1 MDQPHNLEAEE
12 ALLACCLLDNAAYD
26 SISTIVNADDF
37 YGNSNKIIFKAISK
51 LCSSGKE
58 FSELD
63 LDEFLKREGTDKE
76 AGGLSNIMYIQGQA
90 SSSLQIGSHAN
101 IIKEKSKL
109 RQIIRTSRIAIE
121 SATENQDPDVIIAD
135 IERAVTATLDN
146 NP

>member
-12 ALLACCLLDNAAYD
+12 ALLACCLIDNASYD

-37 YGNSNKIIFKAISK
+37 YGTSNKVIFKAISK
-51 LCSSGKE
+51 LCSSGQE

-63 LDEFLKREGTDKE
+63 LDELLKREGTDKE
-76 AGGLSNIMYIQGQA
+76 AGGLSTIMYIQGQA
-90 SSSLQIGSHAN
+90 SSSTQIGSYAK

-121 SATENQDPDVIIAD
+121 SATENQ
-135 IERAVTATLDN
+135 
-146 NP
+146 